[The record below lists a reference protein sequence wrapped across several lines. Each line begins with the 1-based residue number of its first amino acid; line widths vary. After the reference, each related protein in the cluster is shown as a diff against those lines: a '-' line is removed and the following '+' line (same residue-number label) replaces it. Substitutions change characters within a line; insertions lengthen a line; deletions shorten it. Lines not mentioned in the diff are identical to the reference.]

1 MLTVKECYERLGAD
15 YEDVCCRL
23 LSEERILRFL
33 QMLLRDGSYQELCD
47 AMGRQDYECAF
58 RAAHTLKGVFFN
70 LSLTLQGKCASALT
84 EALRSRQE
92 NEEIRPL
99 FEQMVSSY
107 REMYEAIEE
116 LSESQ
121 TGGSRNG

>member
-1 MLTVKECYERLGAD
+1 MCLPCGA
-15 YEDVCCRL
+15 YAEGCL
-23 LSEERILRFL
+23 
-33 QMLLRDGSYQELCD
+33 
-47 AMGRQDYECAF
+47 
-58 RAAHTLKGVFFN
+58 FN